1 MQDIFFS
8 SDRPQF
14 MNYGAIGTIIGH
26 EINHGF
32 DTIGRT
38 YDKQGDLVNWWSEE
52 AKNRYLEKT
61 MCILN
66 QYENYTAHEVGLKVC
81 LIKKTFLKSKIYCF
95 YVERNIILAYL
106 S

>member
-32 DTIGRT
+32 DTMGIT

-52 AKNRYLEKT
+52 AKNRYLEKA

-66 QYENYTAHEVGLKVC
+66 QYENYMVREVGLKVC
-81 LIKKTFLKSKIYCF
+81 LIK
-95 YVERNIILAYL
+95 
-106 S
+106 